1 MLVKLV
7 SAHESISGFWF
18 SRTRVFL
25 GFANKGGAFMNSVR
39 HGIVTTTLRLT
50 TDIIPFSTREGYYV
64 QEINL
69 SNFFCFGD

>member
-1 MLVKLV
+1 
-7 SAHESISGFWF
+7 
-18 SRTRVFL
+18 
-25 GFANKGGAFMNSVR
+25 MNSVR